1 MIYICVNCY
10 LLFVFSFKWFVGIS
24 DIPPPVFLLSPSDA
38 DRVLIGCSSGAHYD
52 VTLTSTGEHL
62 IYQPLELL
70 SPSPLGEGWGE
81 APISC
86 LI

>member
-24 DIPPPVFLLSPSDA
+24 DIPPPVFHLPPSDA

-52 VTLTSTGEHL
+52 VTLISTGEYPAFIL
-62 IYQPLELL
+62 SL
-70 SPSPLGEGWGE
+70 SPVAACRVL
-81 APISC
+81 
-86 LI
+86 